1 MKKFIKKNWL
11 LIVALLAVGT
21 FVEQKAV
28 SAYQTSWLTNYTY
41 QEYNGSRLVKN
52 EVQGAYYGWN
62 GALQSRKFVQT
73 FTSGS
78 YSNCTTVYGYPNAWY
93 V

>member
-28 SAYQTSWLTNYTY
+28 SAYQTSWLTTYTY
-41 QEYNGSRLVKN
+41 QQYSGSKLISSDS
-52 EVQGAYYGWN
+52 QGAYFGWN
-62 GALQSRKFVQT
+62 GALQRSSMVQT
-73 FTSGS
+73 YTSGAS
-78 YSNCTTVYGYPNAWY
+78 VIRTTVYGYPNAWR